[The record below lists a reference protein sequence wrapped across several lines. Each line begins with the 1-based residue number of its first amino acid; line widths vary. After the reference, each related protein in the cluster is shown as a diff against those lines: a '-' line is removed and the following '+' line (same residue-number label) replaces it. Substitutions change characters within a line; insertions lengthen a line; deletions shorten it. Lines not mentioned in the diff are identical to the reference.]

1 MSYNSFLIQHKQRRL
16 FISGSLILVVLL
28 FLFISWCISCG
39 INSYSNTFLFY
50 FTIISGAS
58 IFALLSQ
65 SVKEKEIS
73 HTLLFFSISI
83 LWLPFATRDL
93 MGTDD
98 NVYLNIFNKITTA
111 GFLRTFL
118 KSTMEPGYLLLNK
131 ISFLITDNYIFCRI
145 LCATLPFIIFYKTLI
160 KLSRNIYFY
169 IAILHIGCCLYF
181 IILEAALVRMFI
193 AISIVLYSFRFLIN
207 GQTKKYGYTILI
219 AMLFHYSAGVMLLFS
234 ILTIKDHYYAKSPVK
249 ISILLTLIFVIMFG
263 FVSFMASNILGERY
277 LIYSV
282 QDDSD
287 MTSGFNIMKLD
298 TLPFVIWGI
307 IFHKHIPSS
316 KITSYNIFLIILL
329 MSSVVSI
336 MSSFMPL
343 GRLIFYFNC
352 SIIFLVSYWYR
363 YSTGIIK
370 SSTIFIYT
378 LYCFLYAY
386 VTKLSIFDNN
396 LYPYKGLIINI
407 LN

>member
-1 MSYNSFLIQHKQRRL
+1 
-16 FISGSLILVVLL
+16 
-28 FLFISWCISCG
+28 
-39 INSYSNTFLFY
+39 
-50 FTIISGAS
+50 
-58 IFALLSQ
+58 
-65 SVKEKEIS
+65 
-73 HTLLFFSISI
+73 
-83 LWLPFATRDL
+83 
-93 MGTDD
+93 
-98 NVYLNIFNKITTA
+98 
-111 GFLRTFL
+111 
-118 KSTMEPGYLLLNK
+118 
-131 ISFLITDNYIFCRI
+131 
-145 LCATLPFIIFYKTLI
+145 
-160 KLSRNIYFY
+160 
-169 IAILHIGCCLYF
+169 
-181 IILEAALVRMFI
+181 
-193 AISIVLYSFRFLIN
+193 
-207 GQTKKYGYTILI
+207 
-219 AMLFHYSAGVMLLFS
+219 
-234 ILTIKDHYYAKSPVK
+234 
-249 ISILLTLIFVIMFG
+249 MFG

-282 QDDSD
+282 QDDRD
-287 MTSGFNIMKLD
+287 MASGFNIMKLD

-316 KITSYNIFLIILL
+316 KITSYNIFLVILL